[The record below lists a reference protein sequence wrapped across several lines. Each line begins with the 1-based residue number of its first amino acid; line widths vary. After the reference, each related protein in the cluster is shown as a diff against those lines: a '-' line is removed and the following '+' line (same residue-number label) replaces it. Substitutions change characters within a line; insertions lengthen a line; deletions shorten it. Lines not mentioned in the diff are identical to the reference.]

1 MSLSFILR
9 AASTA
14 LLVALAVG
22 GRSAAAA
29 EPPVILLTGF
39 EPFGPDRPANPS
51 WEGIK
56 DLDGREWRGCKI
68 VAREL
73 PVVWGEPLK
82 RLEALAAELKPVAVF
97 SFGQGM
103 PGSYTIEAVAHNRR
117 APIQDNDGRTPGSP
131 TVTADGPD
139 VLRAT
144 AEVDRMVRAL
154 AAKGH
159 TVRRSENAGRY
170 LCEETLYSLETLKK
184 GGKLRGTVV
193 FSHVPPLGGAVG
205 GRAVDAA
212 AVQRYALDLLDAWGG
227 PDKAEKK
234 VTVEPTAYRQAAPAS
249 AREKEVRALVERYFK
264 VWSDRDMDAYD
275 DCFMS
280 DAVIQHVD
288 ARGQLVSIPRGK
300 FVAGQRD
307 AHRRSPEPMVEVP
320 ESIEVRFEQQIARAV
335 VHWKLTAGTRVEKG
349 YDHFTLMLDRGRWR
363 IVNLLFYSTDEE

>member
-1 MSLSFILR
+1 MSLPFLLR

-14 LLVALAVG
+14 LLVALAVV
-22 GRSAAAA
+22 GRSAVAA

-56 DLDGREWRGCKI
+56 DLNGREWRGCKI

-117 APIQDNDGRTPGSP
+117 EPIQDNDGRTPGSP

-170 LCEETLYSLETLKK
+170 LCEETLYSLEILKNRE
-184 GGKLRGTVV
+184 KLRGTVV
-193 FSHVPPLGGAVG
+193 FSHVPPLGGMVD
-205 GRAVDAA
+205 GRPVAAA
-212 AVQRYALDLLDAWGG
+212 AVQRYVLDLLDAWGG
-227 PDKAEKK
+227 PDKKEAK

-320 ESIEVRFEQQIARAV
+320 ESIEVRFEQQLARAV
-335 VHWKLTAGTRVEKG
+335 VHWKLTAGSRVEKG

-363 IVNLLFYSTDEE
+363 IVNLLFYSTDEP

>member
-1 MSLSFILR
+1 MSLPFLLR

-22 GRSAAAA
+22 GRSAVAA

-39 EPFGPDRPANPS
+39 EPFGPDRSANPS

-56 DLDGREWRGCKI
+56 GLDGREWRGCKI
-68 VAREL
+68 VARQL

-82 RLEALAAELKPVAVF
+82 RLETLAAELEPVAVF

-103 PGSYTIEAVAHNRR
+103 PGSYTIEAVAHNHR
-117 APIQDNDGRTPGSP
+117 APIQDNDGRTPGAP

-139 VLRAT
+139 VLRST
-144 AEVDRMVRAL
+144 SDVDRLVRTV

-184 GGKLRGTVV
+184 GDKLRGTVV
-193 FSHVPPLGGAVG
+193 FSHVPPLGGEVD

-212 AVQRYALDLLDAWGG
+212 AVQRYVLDLLDAWGG
-227 PDKAEKK
+227 PERKEKK
-234 VTVEPTAYRQAAPAS
+234 VTVEPTAYQQAQTVS

-275 DCFMS
+275 DCFMA

-307 AHRRSPEPMVEVP
+307 AHRRSPDPMVEVP
-320 ESIEVRFEQQIARAV
+320 ESIEIRFEQRIARAV
-335 VHWKLTAGTRVEKG
+335 VYWKLTAGARVEKG

-363 IVNLLFYSTDEE
+363 IVNLLFYSTDAE